1 LGFMNPVVATSLI
14 NLGSNIVNKAF
25 SSPIATTPVT
35 KTDFESNLK
44 SFQDQPVS
52 KTDLEKV
59 KTELLNSPE
68 LKEFLSK
75 NSDCTIS
82 VDQFSDGSVRIL
94 SSSGDFI
101 TLNQNSPLLAKAD
114 QFLNG
119 SLELGENL
127 NPERT
132 NSAILTG

>member
-1 LGFMNPVVATSLI
+1 MNPVVATSLI
-14 NLGSNIVNKAF
+14 NLGSNIVNRAF
-25 SSPIATTPVT
+25 SSPVATTSAT

-52 KTDLEKV
+52 KKDLEKV

-114 QFLNG
+114 HFLHG
-119 SLELGENL
+119 SLKLGENL

>member
-1 LGFMNPVVATSLI
+1 MNPVVATSLI
-14 NLGSNIVNKAF
+14 NLGSNIVNRAF
-25 SSPIATTPVT
+25 SSPVATTSAA

-44 SFQDQPVS
+44 SFQDQSVS

-68 LKEFLSK
+68 LKEFLSN

-114 QFLNG
+114 QFLHG

>member
-1 LGFMNPVVATSLI
+1 MNPVVATSLI

-25 SSPIATTPVT
+25 TSQAATTPVS

-59 KTELLNSPE
+59 KSELINSPE

-114 QFLNG
+114 QFLHG

>member
-1 LGFMNPVVATSLI
+1 MNPVVATSLI

-25 SSPIATTPVT
+25 SPQVATHSVS
-35 KTDFESNLK
+35 KSDFESNLK
-44 SFQDQPVS
+44 SFQDQPIS
-52 KTDLEKV
+52 STDLQAV

-68 LKEFLSK
+68 LKNFLSN
-75 NSDCTIS
+75 NSECTIS
-82 VDQFSDGSVRIL
+82 VDQLSDGSVRIL

-114 QFLNG
+114 QFLHG
-119 SLELGENL
+119 SLELGKNL

>member
-1 LGFMNPVVATSLI
+1 MNPVVATSLI

-25 SSPIATTPVT
+25 SPQVATPSVS
-35 KTDFESNLK
+35 KADFEFNLK
-44 SFQDQPVS
+44 SFQDHPIS
-52 KTDLEKV
+52 STDLQAV

-68 LKEFLSK
+68 LKNFLSN
-75 NSDCTIS
+75 NSECTIS
-82 VDQFSDGSVRIL
+82 VDQLSDGSVRIL

-114 QFLNG
+114 QFLHG
-119 SLELGENL
+119 SLELGKNL

>member
-1 LGFMNPVVATSLI
+1 MNPVVATSLI

-25 SSPIATTPVT
+25 SPQVATPSVS
-35 KTDFESNLK
+35 KADFESNLK
-44 SFQDQPVS
+44 NFQDQPIS
-52 KTDLEKV
+52 SSDLQVV

-68 LKEFLSK
+68 LKTFLSN
-75 NSDCTIS
+75 NSECTIS
-82 VDQFSDGSVRIL
+82 VDQLSDGSVRIL

-114 QFLNG
+114 QFLHG
-119 SLELGENL
+119 SLKLGENL

>member
-1 LGFMNPVVATSLI
+1 MNPVVATSLI

-25 SSPIATTPVT
+25 SSKVDATPVS

-52 KTDLEKV
+52 TTDLEKV
-59 KTELLNSPE
+59 KTELINSPE

-101 TLNQNSPLLAKAD
+101 TLTENSPLLAKAD
-114 QFLNG
+114 QFLHN
-119 SLELGENL
+119 SLKLGKNL

>member
-1 LGFMNPVVATSLI
+1 MNPVVATSLI

-25 SSPIATTPVT
+25 SPQVATPSVS
-35 KTDFESNLK
+35 KADFESNLK
-44 SFQDQPVS
+44 NFQDQPIS
-52 KTDLEKV
+52 SSDLQVV

-68 LKEFLSK
+68 LKNFLSN
-75 NSDCTIS
+75 NSECTIS
-82 VDQFSDGSVRIL
+82 VDQLSDGSVRIL

-114 QFLNG
+114 QFLHG
-119 SLELGENL
+119 SLEIGKNL

-132 NSAILTG
+132 NSVILTG

>member
-1 LGFMNPVVATSLI
+1 MNPVVATSLI

-25 SSPIATTPVT
+25 SPQVATPSVS
-35 KTDFESNLK
+35 KADFESNLK
-44 SFQDQPVS
+44 NFQDQPIS
-52 KTDLEKV
+52 SSDLQVV

-68 LKEFLSK
+68 LKNFLSN
-75 NSDCTIS
+75 NSECTIS
-82 VDQFSDGSVRIL
+82 VDQLSDGSVRIL

-114 QFLNG
+114 QFLHG
-119 SLELGENL
+119 SLELGKNL

>member
-1 LGFMNPVVATSLI
+1 MNPVVATSLI

-68 LKEFLSK
+68 LKGFLSK

-114 QFLNG
+114 QFLND

>member
-1 LGFMNPVVATSLI
+1 MNPVVATSLI

>member
-1 LGFMNPVVATSLI
+1 MNPVVATSLI

-25 SSPIATTPVT
+25 SPQVATPSVS
-35 KTDFESNLK
+35 KADFETNLK
-44 SFQDQPVS
+44 SFQDHPIS
-52 KTDLEKV
+52 STDLQAV

-68 LKEFLSK
+68 LKNFLSN
-75 NSDCTIS
+75 NSECTIS
-82 VDQFSDGSVRIL
+82 VDQLSDGSVRIL

-114 QFLNG
+114 QFLHG
-119 SLELGENL
+119 SLELGKNL

>member
-1 LGFMNPVVATSLI
+1 MNPVVATSLI

-25 SSPIATTPVT
+25 SPQVATPSVS
-35 KTDFESNLK
+35 KADFESNLK
-44 SFQDQPVS
+44 NFQDQPIS
-52 KTDLEKV
+52 SSDLQVV

-68 LKEFLSK
+68 LKNFLSN
-75 NSDCTIS
+75 NSECTIS
-82 VDQFSDGSVRIL
+82 VDQLSDGSVRIL

-114 QFLNG
+114 QFLHG
-119 SLELGENL
+119 SLELGKNL

-132 NSAILTG
+132 NSVILTG

>member
-1 LGFMNPVVATSLI
+1 MGFMNPVVATSLI

-25 SSPIATTPVT
+25 SSPVATTPVT

-68 LKEFLSK
+68 LKDFLSK

-101 TLNQNSPLLAKAD
+101 TLNQKSPLLAKAD

>member
-1 LGFMNPVVATSLI
+1 MNPVVATSLI

-25 SSPIATTPVT
+25 SPQVATPSVS
-35 KTDFESNLK
+35 KVDFESNLK
-44 SFQDQPVS
+44 SFQDQPNS
-52 KTDLEKV
+52 SSDLQVV

-68 LKEFLSK
+68 LKNFLSN
-75 NSDCTIS
+75 NSECTIS
-82 VDQFSDGSVRIL
+82 VDQLSDGSVRIL

-114 QFLNG
+114 QFLHG
-119 SLELGENL
+119 SLELGKNL

>member
-1 LGFMNPVVATSLI
+1 MNPVVATSLI

-25 SSPIATTPVT
+25 SPQVATPSVS
-35 KTDFESNLK
+35 KADFESNLK
-44 SFQDQPVS
+44 NFQDQPIS
-52 KTDLEKV
+52 SSDLQVV

-68 LKEFLSK
+68 LKTFLSN
-75 NSDCTIS
+75 NSECTIS
-82 VDQFSDGSVRIL
+82 VDQLSDGSVRIL

-114 QFLNG
+114 QFLHG
-119 SLELGENL
+119 SLELGKNL

-132 NSAILTG
+132 NSVILNG

>member
-1 LGFMNPVVATSLI
+1 MNPVVATSLI

-25 SSPIATTPVT
+25 SPQVATPSVS
-35 KTDFESNLK
+35 KADFESNLK
-44 SFQDQPVS
+44 NFQDQPIS
-52 KTDLEKV
+52 SSDLQVV

-68 LKEFLSK
+68 LKNFLSN
-75 NSDCTIS
+75 NSECTIS
-82 VDQFSDGSVRIL
+82 VDQLSDGSVRIL

-114 QFLNG
+114 QFLHG
-119 SLELGENL
+119 SLELGKNL

-132 NSAILTG
+132 NSVILNG

>member
-1 LGFMNPVVATSLI
+1 MNPVVATSLI

-25 SSPIATTPVT
+25 SSSVATGPVT
-35 KTDFESNLK
+35 KTDFETNLK
-44 SFQDQPVS
+44 GFQDQPIS

-101 TLNQNSPLLAKAD
+101 TLNQKSPLLAKAD
-114 QFLNG
+114 QFLHG

>member
-1 LGFMNPVVATSLI
+1 MNPVVATSLI
-14 NLGSNIVNKAF
+14 NLGSNIINKAF
-25 SSPIATTPVT
+25 TSEVVTTPVS

-44 SFQDQPVS
+44 SFQNHPVS
-52 KTDLEKV
+52 ITDLEKV
-59 KTELLNSPE
+59 KSELLNSPE
-68 LKEFLSK
+68 MKEFLSK

-114 QFLNG
+114 QFLHG
-119 SLELGENL
+119 SLKLGENI

-132 NSAILTG
+132 NSAILIG

>member
-1 LGFMNPVVATSLI
+1 MNPVVATSLI
-14 NLGSNIVNKAF
+14 NLGSNIVNSAF
-25 SSPIATTPVT
+25 SSPVATAPVT

-44 SFQDQPVS
+44 NYQDQPVS

-101 TLNQNSPLLAKAD
+101 TLNQNSLLLAKAD
-114 QFLNG
+114 QFLHG

>member
-1 LGFMNPVVATSLI
+1 MGFMNPVVATSLI
-14 NLGSNIVNKAF
+14 NLGSNIVNKVF
-25 SSPIATTPVT
+25 SPLVPTPPANQ
-35 KTDFESNLK
+35 TDFEANLK
-44 SFQDQPVS
+44 SYQDQPVS

-68 LKEFLSK
+68 LKDFLSK
-75 NSDCTIS
+75 NSGCTIS

-101 TLNQNSPLLAKAD
+101 KLNQNSPLLAKAD
-114 QFLNG
+114 QFLHG
-119 SLELGENL
+119 SLTLGQNL

>member
-1 LGFMNPVVATSLI
+1 MNPVVATSLI
-14 NLGSNIVNKAF
+14 NLGSNIVNRAF
-25 SSPIATTPVT
+25 SSPDATTPAT

-101 TLNQNSPLLAKAD
+101 TLNHKSHLLAKAD
-114 QFLNG
+114 QFLHG

-127 NPERT
+127 NPERN

>member
-1 LGFMNPVVATSLI
+1 MNPVVATSLI

-25 SSPIATTPVT
+25 SPQVATASVS
-35 KTDFESNLK
+35 KADFESNLK
-44 SFQDQPVS
+44 SFQDKPIS
-52 KTDLEKV
+52 STDLQAV

-68 LKEFLSK
+68 LKNFLSN
-75 NSDCTIS
+75 NSECTIS
-82 VDQFSDGSVRIL
+82 VDQLSDGSVRIL

-114 QFLNG
+114 QFLHG
-119 SLELGENL
+119 SLELGKNL

>member
-1 LGFMNPVVATSLI
+1 MNPVVATSLI

-25 SSPIATTPVT
+25 TSQAATTPAS

-59 KTELLNSPE
+59 KSELLNSPE

-114 QFLNG
+114 QFLHG
-119 SLELGENL
+119 SLKLGENI

>member
-1 LGFMNPVVATSLI
+1 MNPVVATSLI

-25 SSPIATTPVT
+25 SPQVATPSVS
-35 KTDFESNLK
+35 KADFESNLK
-44 SFQDQPVS
+44 NFQDQPIS
-52 KTDLEKV
+52 SSDLQVV

-68 LKEFLSK
+68 LKTFLSN
-75 NSDCTIS
+75 NSECTIS
-82 VDQFSDGSVRIL
+82 VDQLSDGSVRIL

-114 QFLNG
+114 QFLHG
-119 SLELGENL
+119 SLEIGKNL

-132 NSAILTG
+132 NSVILTG

>member
-1 LGFMNPVVATSLI
+1 MNPVVATSLI

-25 SSPIATTPVT
+25 SPQVATASVS
-35 KTDFESNLK
+35 KADFESNLK
-44 SFQDQPVS
+44 NFQDQPIS
-52 KTDLEKV
+52 SSDLQVV

-68 LKEFLSK
+68 LKNFLSN
-75 NSDCTIS
+75 NSECTIS
-82 VDQFSDGSVRIL
+82 VDQLSDGSVRIL

-114 QFLNG
+114 QFLHG
-119 SLELGENL
+119 SLELGKNL

-132 NSAILTG
+132 NSVILTG